1 MRSDL
6 QPVLS
11 QACDNIFTALKE
23 CQNQEWASAEDL
35 DKWIEDSAHH
45 ICDDTT
51 DVQLALL
58 CVISTFR
65 TILYANGRKTKNT
78 FKEIVQKKAKREFL
92 KQKMAPHWVSHLTE
106 LLQRTNVDLASP
118 ESYKKWIEEHVRKIK
133 HNSEDYYLVE
143 ECVCLAVEQIMTRG
157 LGNPIENLD
166 AFVHKTAKHAYWKK
180 KKRVNLVC
188 FDNACPIAEDASND
202 DFGLNNADLRRE
214 INRALDSI
222 NPDTATIL
230 RLIYLES
237 MTVKE
242 VAKQLG
248 IPENTVSQRKTRGLA
263 KLKSLV
269 KQQKVLWD
277 WI

>member
-35 DKWIEDSAHH
+35 DKWIEDCAHH

-65 TILYANGRKTKNT
+65 AILYANGRKTKNT
-78 FKEIVQKKAKREFL
+78 FKELVQKKAKREFL

-106 LLQRTNVDLASP
+106 LLEKTNVDLASP
-118 ESYKKWIEEHVRKIK
+118 ESYKKWIEKHVRKIK

-166 AFVHKTAKHAYWKK
+166 AFVHKTAKHTYWKK
-180 KKRVNLVC
+180 KKRAHLVC

-202 DFGLNNADLRRE
+202 DCGLDNADLRRE
-214 INRALDSI
+214 INRVLDLI
-222 NPDTATIL
+222 NPTTATIL
-230 RLIYLES
+230 RLRFFEG
-237 MTVKE
+237 MQVQE
-242 VAKQLG
+242 VAKQVG
-248 IPENTVSQRKTRGLA
+248 RRKNSVSQRISRGLDQ
-263 KLKSLV
+263 LRRLMG
-269 KQQKVLWD
+269 QQEVFWD
-277 WI
+277 